1 MLIVFIGVG
10 SNLGDSRDYIN
21 KALNCLRKTSGI
33 TVDKVS
39 SIIETEPQ
47 NAAGQGKYLNAVI
60 RLETNLA
67 ALDLLKE
74 LQSIE
79 NSLGRVRLFKNAP
92 RTIDLDILLYG
103 EEAIDEPELKTPHP
117 RMFER
122 KFVMEPLLEILEKG
136 DGSLLYGA
144 HYEAENRPQTK
155 PVKHGYYRKH

>member
-1 MLIVFIGVG
+1 MSIVFIGVG
-10 SNLGDSRDYIN
+10 SNLGDRQDYIN
-21 KALNCLRKTSGI
+21 RTINCLRKTPDI

-47 NAAGQGKYLNAVI
+47 GAAGQEKYLNVVVK
-60 RLETNLA
+60 LETNLA

-79 NSLGRVRLFKNAP
+79 DSLGRLRSFKNAP

-103 EEAIDEPELKTPHP
+103 EEVIDEPELRVPHP

-122 KFVMEPLLEILEKG
+122 KFVIEPLLEIEPELKNK
-136 DGSLLYGA
+136 LI
-144 HYEAENRPQTK
+144 
-155 PVKHGYYRKH
+155 KHGYHRKH